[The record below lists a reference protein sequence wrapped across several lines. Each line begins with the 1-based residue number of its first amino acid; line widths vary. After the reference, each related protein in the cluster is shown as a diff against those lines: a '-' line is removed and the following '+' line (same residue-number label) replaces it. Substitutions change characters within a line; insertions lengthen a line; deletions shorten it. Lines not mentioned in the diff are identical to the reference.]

1 MKSGSIALIE
11 IEAPWSFLKEQ
22 SVRVLVQDVDLSL
35 ETRVL
40 DDDAAADVS
49 RADEAKRR
57 MLNADLE
64 DLRWKLSTS
73 EEERA
78 HWLSLFVTAILNKVE
93 VTVKDVKMRI
103 VDAASKKGG
112 SRAGSSCCFGLQLDL
127 LQLVSSDG

>member
-1 MKSGSIALIE
+1 VKSGSIALIE
-11 IEAPWSFLKEQ
+11 IEAPWSFLKGQ

-40 DDDAAADVS
+40 DDDVAADVS
-49 RADEAKRR
+49 DEAKRG

-78 HWLSLFVTAILNKVE
+78 HWLSLFVTAILSKVE

-103 VDAASKKGG
+103 VDAASKGG